1 MKRIPATEDQKK
13 YYNSF
18 WSKNTS
24 IGLHAKCRKEF
35 IIANLARLP
44 TSNNNP
50 KIIDMGCGRGWLT
63 AELAKYGNAVGVDLS
78 DIGIKMAKINYPQCH
93 FKQMDIMT
101 GEIKDKYDV
110 VVSSE
115 VIEHLT
121 EDNQKKYVRKIRDI
135 LVNNGYLI
143 LTTPN
148 VAIAEKLVEYNLVKQ
163 EDLQPIE
170 NWLGNKEMCQLM
182 NQYFEIKHIG
192 STMFMPLFIQKY
204 RLLELGYRLF
214 YHRLGLYKIINKL
227 LKSSNNGLYLTVVA
241 QKVI

>member
-35 IIANLARLP
+35 IISNLARLP
-44 TSNNNP
+44 TSNNP
-50 KIIDMGCGRGWLT
+50 KIIDLGCGRGWLT
-63 AELAKYGNAVGVDLS
+63 AELAKHGNAVGVDLS
-78 DIGIKMAKINYPQCH
+78 STGIKIAKINYPQCH
-93 FKQMDIMT
+93 FKQMDIIAE
-101 GEIKDKYDV
+101 EIKNKYDV

-121 EDNQKKYVRKIRDI
+121 EDNQKRYVKKIRDI

-148 VAIAEKLVEYNLVKQ
+148 AAIAEKLVKYDIVKQ

-170 NWLGNKEMCQLM
+170 NWLGNKEMCQLI

-204 RLLELGYRLF
+204 RLFELGYRLF
-214 YHRLGLYKIINKL
+214 YHRLSLYKIINNL
-227 LKSSNNGLYLTVVA
+227 LKSSNTGLYLTVVA
-241 QKVI
+241 QKAI